1 MTRFEKRFKKLG
13 VGLGTRLI
21 LGSYF
26 KILLEEHAPDPLQ
39 QVRPDVCI
47 AFYFLHTQ
55 ILAIPNGM
63 CNEHLR
69 AGATYN
75 SAD

>member
-1 MTRFEKRFKKLG
+1 MTRFEKRFEKLG

-26 KILLEEHAPDPLQ
+26 KLLLEEHAPDPLQ

-47 AFYFLHTQ
+47 AFNFLHTPTVCAMN
-55 ILAIPNGM
+55 I
-63 CNEHLR
+63 
-69 AGATYN
+69 
-75 SAD
+75 